1 MFCRFLKTQ
10 RRIKTPGKRDAN
22 SERKRGV
29 ARLSE
34 RQMDRK

>member
-1 MFCRFLKTQ
+1 MFCRCPTTEGC
-10 RRIKTPGKRDAN
+10 IKTPGNRGAE

-29 ARLSE
+29 ARVSE